1 MVSFDSF
8 SSREENASKLC
19 DDKGVFGEE
28 EFAWQKNMSDDDP
41 WKHVKDIK
49 GDLHYR
55 VLSIPRNATIA
66 EIKTAYRQKAR
77 EHHPDKGGYSEMFD
91 KVQKAFETLSC
102 PKKREQYDNLQHVT
116 QYRYI
121 PGVTQRA
128 VGGEDLLL
136 DDIAR
141 LGLETDASTQL
152 VVLCEVC
159 GRPSTRVCM
168 CSLYYCDF
176 CERKQHWKG
185 EFGLHWPCTQ
195 SDRLKVDLAKKEL
208 EEKKKEDAKRYELE
222 DPNFRD
228 PASLREIREFKEHAA
243 EIYSIRK
250 QDHTRVFDMR
260 LARYYM
266 WAQTTRHVYI
276 AIMLPTGYKD
286 KELHMDFRGQVLVVQ
301 SEDSPPVVERHLAF
315 QPSREFPVQTMQ
327 TDDKRFLVLSIPKS
341 NMGEDVKKCF
351 EGDPD
356 YVRCMQPP
364 YTLYESNTE
373 VIMEIELPF
382 WIDEE
387 DVRVDITKRTVR
399 VRVTNE
405 IDTIRHFWWKTD
417 GHEELRANWEA
428 IVPEECAWSL
438 DDESVNSKG
447 EKCRILMIC
456 FAKPSPDKEEREYKK
471 NMRQDN
477 RFAAAKWC
485 ESSKAH
491 ESGVRFFIEDEDD
504 FDLES
509 LLISMVFM
517 ETGSSFVPAKPEY
530 AYHAPFDTSKTINDV
545 NLLPTRVKTLLD
557 KMLDGA
563 EAFEKNEEEE
573 VYLNEYKNWDI
584 PTLNVIQHANNAYY
598 CATCN

>member
-1 MVSFDSF
+1 MVSFNARN
-8 SSREENASKLC
+8 REEEE
-19 DDKGVFGEE
+19 DDDEIKKKTDQEE
-28 EFAWQKNMSDDDP
+28 KFAWQENLREDDP

-55 VLSIPRNATIA
+55 VLSIPRNATIK
-66 EIKTAYRQKAR
+66 EIKSAYRQKAR
-77 EHHPDKGGYSEMFD
+77 EHHPDKGGCSETFD

-102 PKKREQYDNLQHVT
+102 PKKREQYDRLQHVT

-176 CERKQHWKG
+176 LRTEATLERRVWFALAG
-185 EFGLHWPCTQ
+185 DAERSFEGGFG
-195 SDRLKVDLAKKEL
+195 KKRIGG
-208 EEKKKEDAKRYELE
+208 EEKRRREEVRVGRSELQRSGVFERDSRVQRTRRGDLRREETRSNEGVRYA
-222 DPNFRD
+222 FG
-228 PASLREIREFKEHAA
+228 EILH
-243 EIYSIRK
+243 
-250 QDHTRVFDMR
+250 V
-260 LARYYM
+260 
-266 WAQTTRHVYI
+266 WAQTTRHVYV

-327 TDDKRFLVLSIPKS
+327 TEDKRFFVLSIPKS
-341 NMGEDVKKCF
+341 NMGEDIKQCF

-356 YVRCMQPP
+356 YARCMQPP
-364 YTLYESNTE
+364 YTLHESNTE
-373 VIMEIELPF
+373 VIMEFELPF

-405 IDTIRHFWWKTD
+405 IDTYVISGGKRKGTKSCARTGKPSFLKS
-417 GHEELRANWEA
+417 
-428 IVPEECAWSL
+428 AWSL
-438 DDESVNSKG
+438 DNESINSKG
-447 EKCRILMIC
+447 EKCRLLMIC
-456 FAKPSPDKEEREYKK
+456 LAKPLPDQEEKEYKK
-471 NMRQDN
+471 TR
-477 RFAAAKWC
+477 AKITDLHWQ
-485 ESSKAH
+485 
-491 ESGVRFFIEDEDD
+491 SGLTLQQPKSPVSD
-504 FDLES
+504 S
-509 LLISMVFM
+509 L
-517 ETGSSFVPAKPEY
+517 
-530 AYHAPFDTSKTINDV
+530 SKTKTISISSGCSYRWCLWKRAR
-545 NLLPTRVKTLLD
+545 LLYPQNQNTRI
-557 KMLDGA
+557 A
-563 EAFEKNEEEE
+563 HRSYFENNKRRKFTPEKSE
-573 VYLNEYKNWDI
+573 
-584 PTLNVIQHANNAYY
+584 NVAG
-598 CATCN
+598 

>member
-1 MVSFDSF
+1 MVSFNARN
-8 SSREENASKLC
+8 REEEV
-19 DDKGVFGEE
+19 DDHDFDIKKTDQEE
-28 EFAWQKNMSDDDP
+28 KIAWQENLREDDP

-55 VLSIPRNATIA
+55 VLLIPRNATVR
-66 EIKTAYRQKAR
+66 EIKAAYRQKAR
-77 EHHPDKGGYSEMFD
+77 EHHPDKGGCSETFD

-102 PKKREQYDNLQHVT
+102 PKKREQYDRLQHVT

-185 EFGLHWPCTQ
+185 EFGLHWPVTQ

-208 EEKKKEDAKRYELE
+208 EEKKKEDARRYELE

-243 EIYSIRK
+243 EIYGARK
-250 QDHTRVFDMR
+250 RDQTRVFDMR

-266 WAQTTRHVYI
+266 WTQTTRHVYV

-327 TDDKRFLVLSIPKS
+327 TEDKRFFVLSIPKS
-341 NMGEDVKKCF
+341 NMGEDIKQCF

-356 YVRCMQPP
+356 YARCMQPP
-364 YTLYESNTE
+364 YTLHESNTE
-373 VIMEIELPF
+373 VIMEFELPF

-405 IDTIRHFWWKTD
+405 IDTIRHFWWKTQ
-417 GHEELRANWEA
+417 GHEELRKNWEA

-438 DDESVNSKG
+438 DDESINSKG
-447 EKCRILMIC
+447 EKCRLLMIC
-456 FAKPSPDKEEREYKK
+456 FAKPLPDQEEKEYKK
-471 NMRQDN
+471 NSRQDN
-477 RFAAAKWC
+477 RFALAKWVDT
-485 ESSKAH
+485 STTQ

-504 FDLES
+504 FDIES
-509 LLISMVFM
+509 LLISIMFM

-530 AYHAPFDTSKTINDV
+530 AYRAPFDTSKTIRDV
-545 NLLPTRVKTLLD
+545 NLLPKRVKALLD
-557 KMLDGA
+557 KMLDGT
-563 EAFEKNEEEE
+563 EVFEKNEEEGRGE
-573 VYLNEYKNWDI
+573 GGNLEAIANE
-584 PTLNVIQHANNAYY
+584 
-598 CATCN
+598 

>member
-1 MVSFDSF
+1 MHLFCFSSCSRLRPPHSSLLDLKKRSKNSFQFNSEISTHIFAPREYLLLHAYIVVHTKTTWEEEEYHAKTTMVSFNARN
-8 SSREENASKLC
+8 REEEG
-19 DDKGVFGEE
+19 DDHDFDKKKTDQEE
-28 EFAWQKNMSDDDP
+28 KFAWQENLREDDP

-55 VLSIPRNATIA
+55 VLSIPRNATIK
-66 EIKTAYRQKAR
+66 EIKAAYRQKAR
-77 EHHPDKGGYSEMFD
+77 EHHPDKGGCSETFD

-102 PKKREQYDNLQHVT
+102 PKKREQYDRLQHVT

-141 LGLETDASTQL
+141 LGLETDASMQL

-185 EFGLHWPCTQ
+185 EFGLHWPVTQ

-208 EEKKKEDAKRYELE
+208 EEKKKEDARRYELE

-243 EIYSIRK
+243 EIYGVRK
-250 QDHTRVFDMR
+250 RDQTRVFDMR

-266 WAQTTRHVYI
+266 WAQTTRHVYV

-327 TDDKRFLVLSIPKS
+327 TEDKRFFVLSIPKS
-341 NMGEDVKKCF
+341 NMGEDIKQCF

-356 YVRCMQPP
+356 YARCMQPP
-364 YTLYESNTE
+364 YTLHESNTE
-373 VIMEIELPF
+373 VIMEFELPF

-387 DVRVDITKRTVR
+387 VA
-399 VRVTNE
+399 
-405 IDTIRHFWWKTD
+405 WK
-417 GHEELRANWEA
+417 LRN
-428 IVPEECAWSL
+428 VP
-438 DDESVNSKG
+438 
-447 EKCRILMIC
+447 
-456 FAKPSPDKEEREYKK
+456 FA
-471 NMRQDN
+471 
-477 RFAAAKWC
+477 FA
-485 ESSKAH
+485 
-491 ESGVRFFIEDEDD
+491 
-504 FDLES
+504 
-509 LLISMVFM
+509 
-517 ETGSSFVPAKPEY
+517 
-530 AYHAPFDTSKTINDV
+530 
-545 NLLPTRVKTLLD
+545 
-557 KMLDGA
+557 
-563 EAFEKNEEEE
+563 
-573 VYLNEYKNWDI
+573 
-584 PTLNVIQHANNAYY
+584 
-598 CATCN
+598 

>member
-1 MVSFDSF
+1 MVSFNARN
-8 SSREENASKLC
+8 REEEV
-19 DDKGVFGEE
+19 DDHDFDIKKTDQEE
-28 EFAWQKNMSDDDP
+28 KIAWQENLREDDP

-55 VLSIPRNATIA
+55 VLLIPRNATVR
-66 EIKTAYRQKAR
+66 EIKAAYRQKAR
-77 EHHPDKGGYSEMFD
+77 EHHPDKGGCSETFD

-102 PKKREQYDNLQHVT
+102 PKKREQYDRLQHVT

-168 CSLYYCDF
+168 CSMYYCDF

-185 EFGLHWPCTQ
+185 EFGLHWPVTQ

-208 EEKKKEDAKRYELE
+208 EEKKKEDARRYELE

-243 EIYSIRK
+243 EIYGARK
-250 QDHTRVFDMR
+250 RDQTRVFDMR

-266 WAQTTRHVYI
+266 WTQTTRHVYV

-327 TDDKRFLVLSIPKS
+327 TEDKRFFVLSIPKS
-341 NMGEDVKKCF
+341 NMGEDIKQCF

-356 YVRCMQPP
+356 YARCMQPP
-364 YTLYESNTE
+364 YTLHESNTE
-373 VIMEIELPF
+373 VIMEFELPF

-405 IDTIRHFWWKTD
+405 IDTIRHFWWKTQ
-417 GHEELRANWEA
+417 GHEELRKNWEA

-438 DDESVNSKG
+438 DDESINSKG
-447 EKCRILMIC
+447 EKCRLLMIC
-456 FAKPSPDKEEREYKK
+456 FAKPLPDQEEKEYKK
-471 NMRQDN
+471 NSRQDN
-477 RFAAAKWC
+477 RFALAKWVDT
-485 ESSKAH
+485 STTQ

-504 FDLES
+504 FDIES
-509 LLISMVFM
+509 LLISIMFM

-530 AYHAPFDTSKTINDV
+530 AYRAPFDTSKTIRDV
-545 NLLPTRVKTLLD
+545 NLLPKRVKALLD
-557 KMLDGA
+557 KMLDGT
-563 EAFEKNEEEE
+563 EVFEKNEEEGRGE
-573 VYLNEYKNWDI
+573 GGNLEAIANE
-584 PTLNVIQHANNAYY
+584 
-598 CATCN
+598 

>member
-1 MVSFDSF
+1 MVSFNEHS
-8 SSREENASKLC
+8 SSRDDEEYFDHRPHDN
-19 DDKGVFGEE
+19 EE
-28 EFAWQKNMSDDDP
+28 TFAWQEKLREGDP
-41 WKHVKDIK
+41 WKTVKDIK

-55 VLSIPRNATIA
+55 VLSIPRNATPK
-66 EIKTAYRQKAR
+66 EIKVAYRQKAR
-77 EHHPDKGGYSEMFD
+77 EHHPDKGGCSETFD

-102 PKKREQYDNLQHVT
+102 PKKREQYDKLQHVT

-185 EFGLHWPCTQ
+185 EFGLHWPVTQ
-195 SDRLKVDLAKKEL
+195 SDRLKVDLAKKQL
-208 EEKKKEDAKRYELE
+208 EEKKKEDARRYELE

-228 PASLREIREFKEHAA
+228 PGSLKEIREFKEHAA
-243 EIYSIRK
+243 EIYNSARK
-250 QDHTRVFDMR
+250 RDHTRVFDMR

-286 KELHMDFRGQVLVVQ
+286 KELHMEFRGQVLLVQ
-301 SEDSPPVVERHLAF
+301 SEDSPPVVERQIAF
-315 QPSREFPVQTMQ
+315 HPSHEFPVQTMQ
-327 TDDKRFLVLSIPKS
+327 TEDKRFFVLSIPKR
-341 NMGEDVKKCF
+341 NMGEDIKQCF
-351 EGDPD
+351 DGDPD
-356 YVRCMQPP
+356 YARCVQPP
-364 YTLYESNTE
+364 YTLHESNTE
-373 VIMEIELPF
+373 VIMEFELPF

-387 DVRVDITKRTVR
+387 DVRVDITKRSVR

-405 IDTIRHFWWKTD
+405 IDTIRHFWWKTG
-417 GHEELRANWEA
+417 GHEELCKNWQA

-438 DDESVNSKG
+438 DDESINSRG
-447 EKCRILMIC
+447 EKCRVLMIC
-456 FAKPSPDKEEREYKK
+456 FAKPSPDQEEREYKK
-471 NMRQDN
+471 NLRQDN
-477 RFAAAKWC
+477 RFALAKWV
-485 ESSKAH
+485 ETPTTQ
-491 ESGVRFFIEDEDD
+491 ETGVRFFIEDEDD
-504 FDLES
+504 FDFES

-517 ETGSSFVPAKPEY
+517 ETGSSFVPAKPEH
-530 AYHAPFDTSKTINDV
+530 AYREPFDTSKTISDV
-545 NLLPTRVKTLLD
+545 NLLPKRVKTVLEKL
-557 KMLDGA
+557 LDGA
-563 EAFEKNEEEE
+563 EAFEKKNEEGGGVGGGGGRGEGINLE
-573 VYLNEYKNWDI
+573 AIANE
-584 PTLNVIQHANNAYY
+584 
-598 CATCN
+598 